1 MRSRSTDR
9 KLAMFLTL
17 FVVFG
22 TVMMQAQ
29 SLPTDVTGYETVSV
43 SILATSYDS
52 SVGAPQMARVKY
64 NKTFPLVICKSRR
77 WRRYY

>member
-1 MRSRSTDR
+1 
-9 KLAMFLTL
+9 MFLTL

-43 SILATSYDS
+43 SIPATSYDS
-52 SVGAPQMARVKY
+52 SVGAPQMAPYGYFDKDEEELEPV
-64 NKTFPLVICKSRR
+64 CKQYG
-77 WRRYY
+77 W